1 MDKIAESILKFL
13 KLDTLV
19 NHVTGY
25 VEARIELMKVEI
37 REDIAKTVA
46 RGIVVVTLILVGF
59 LFLLF
64 LSIGLAH
71 FIIAYVHSAYVG
83 YWAVAGLYGALF
95 LLLFLF
101 RKPIYETFE
110 TKLLEVIKHKKSK

>member
-13 KLDTLV
+13 KLDSLV

-25 VEARIELMKVEI
+25 VEARIELMKAEI
-37 REDIAKTVA
+37 HEDLAKTVA
-46 RGIVVVTLILVGF
+46 RALVLTTLIFFGF

-71 FIIAYVHSAYVG
+71 FIISYVHSAYIG
-83 YWAVAGLYGALF
+83 YWSVAGLYGAFF
-95 LLLFLF
+95 LLLVLF
-101 RKPIYETFE
+101 RNSIYVQFEKKFMET
-110 TKLLEVIKHKKSK
+110 IKRKAK